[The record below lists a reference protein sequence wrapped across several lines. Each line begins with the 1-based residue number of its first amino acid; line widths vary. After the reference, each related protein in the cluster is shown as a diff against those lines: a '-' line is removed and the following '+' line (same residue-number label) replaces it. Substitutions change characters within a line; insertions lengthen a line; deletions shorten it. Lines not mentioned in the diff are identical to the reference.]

1 MAVIEFRGP
10 AVGMAGYTLSGFKGA
25 IIFQKVALLGEYDFS
40 AEKLRDS
47 VGIRLPKLG
56 G

>member
-1 MAVIEFRGP
+1 MGHGLQQFLPFGR
-10 AVGMAGYTLSGFKGA
+10 
-25 IIFQKVALLGEYDFS
+25 IIDLGEYDFS

>member
-1 MAVIEFRGP
+1 MGRRGRL
-10 AVGMAGYTLSGFKGA
+10 GDLN
-25 IIFQKVALLGEYDFS
+25 LLGEYDFS
-40 AEKLRDS
+40 EEKLRDS